1 MATELRAWA
10 FGLAGLAALAS
21 PTCEARDWPETAGWE
36 ISEGDDFCLMHME
49 YEGPG
54 DSSLAIGLYA
64 DGRIIIA
71 NVNYSWSAENG
82 RRYPE
87 VSFELNG
94 QRYTGTATG
103 VDIVGKKGFAMKFG
117 EEILADVAAA
127 RAVHVYKD
135 DTLVDRLRL
144 DGSAAALGVTKRCLA
159 SVRAKQAAAER
170 ERRRWS
176 DLPKDPF
183 AADKPEPRQ
192 AVARGSKS
200 SWITNDDYPPAALR
214 AHEQGTVAMELTI
227 DPTGRVEKCTVS
239 SSSGSAIL
247 DAASCSLVQRR
258 GRYTPAT
265 NSSGAPTQSM
275 DKVTFRWSLPN

>member
-1 MATELRAWA
+1 VATQLRAWA
-10 FGLAGLAALAS
+10 CGLAGLAALAS
-21 PTCEARDWPETAGWE
+21 PACEARDWPETAGWE

-71 NVNYSWSAENG
+71 NVNYSWSAEKG

-117 EEILADVAAA
+117 EEILADIAAA
-127 RAVHVYKD
+127 SAVHVYKD

-159 SVRAKQAAAER
+159 SVPRNKRRPSVSADDGRTCPRIPSPRISRSLAKRSR
-170 ERRRWS
+170 E
-176 DLPKDPF
+176 
-183 AADKPEPRQ
+183 
-192 AVARGSKS
+192 VARVHGSRMMTIRLLPYVHMS
-200 SWITNDDYPPAALR
+200 RAPLR
-214 AHEQGTVAMELTI
+214 WT
-227 DPTGRVEKCTVS
+227 
-239 SSSGSAIL
+239 
-247 DAASCSLVQRR
+247 
-258 GRYTPAT
+258 
-265 NSSGAPTQSM
+265 
-275 DKVTFRWSLPN
+275 